1 MARINGKDVKTEA
14 GMTVEQYLLK
24 NGYSLAR
31 VALERNG
38 EILPK
43 SRYTDTV
50 IEEQDVIEIVSFVG
64 GG

>member
-24 NGYSLAR
+24 NGYPLAR

-43 SRYTDTV
+43 SGDAV

>member
-1 MARINGKDVKTEA
+1 MARINGKDVTTEA

-24 NGYSLAR
+24 NGYHLDR

-43 SRYTDTV
+43 SKYGDAV

>member
-24 NGYSLAR
+24 NGYHLDR

-38 EILPK
+38 EILQK
-43 SRYTDTV
+43 SKYGDAV

>member
-24 NGYSLAR
+24 NGYHLDR

-43 SRYTDTV
+43 SKYGDAV

>member
-24 NGYSLAR
+24 NGYPLAR

-43 SRYTDTV
+43 SKYGDAV
-50 IEEQDVIEIVSFVG
+50 IKEQDVIEIVSFVG